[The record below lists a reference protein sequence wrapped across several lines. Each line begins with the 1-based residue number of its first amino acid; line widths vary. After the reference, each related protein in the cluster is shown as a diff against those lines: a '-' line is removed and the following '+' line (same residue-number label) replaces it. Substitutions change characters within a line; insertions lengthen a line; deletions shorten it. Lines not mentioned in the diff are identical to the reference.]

1 MKRIVNISLSICKN
15 KWYLL
20 ILTLLLVWIP
30 LLGIVK
36 TFSKQLRFPVKG
48 RAIFLDRTV
57 IPITILQ
64 VAPTEPKVKGSRI
77 YRETFPIMI
86 PENRKNSITKQNI
99 LFCLVLEI
107 IYADLKLPI

>member
-1 MKRIVNISLSICKN
+1 MKRIVNISLSVCKN

-20 ILTLLLVWIP
+20 ILTLPLAWLP

-36 TFSKQLRFPVKG
+36 TFSKQLWFPMKG
-48 RAIFLDRTV
+48 RVVSLDRTV

-64 VAPTEPKVKGSRI
+64 EAPTEPKVKGSRI

-99 LFCLVLEI
+99 SFCLVLEI
-107 IYADLKLPI
+107 VYADLKLPI